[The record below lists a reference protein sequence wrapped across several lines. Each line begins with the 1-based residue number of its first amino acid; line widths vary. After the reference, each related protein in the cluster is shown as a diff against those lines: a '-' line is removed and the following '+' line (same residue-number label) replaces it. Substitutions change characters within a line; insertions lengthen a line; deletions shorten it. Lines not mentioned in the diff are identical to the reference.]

1 VTTFSVWAPAAGH
14 AEVEVAGQCYPMSRD
29 KADAAGQWS
38 GWWNSDVPDMA
49 AGIDY
54 GFRLDGGEL
63 LADPRSPRQPF
74 GIKGL
79 SRTYDHSAFRWT
91 DSRWRGGALH
101 GSVIYELHIG
111 TFTTEGTFDAAIGRL
126 DHLRDLGVHA
136 VELMPVAAFPGRH
149 GWGYDG
155 INLWAVH
162 EPYGGPDGLKR
173 FADACHEL
181 GLAVLLDVVY
191 NHVGIGNRLG
201 DFGPYFTEAHVTPWG
216 PAVNLD
222 QPGSD
227 EVRTF
232 LIGNALM
239 WLRDYHL
246 DGLRLDAVHALED
259 HRALY
264 FLEELA
270 TEVHALA
277 ARLNRELIL
286 IAESETNDPRLVT
299 SREAGGYGLA
309 AQWSDD
315 FHHAVHAAITGER
328 QGYYGD
334 FGSLA
339 ALAKTYTRVFFH
351 DGIWSAFR
359 GRTHGRQV
367 DVFRVPAHRFLG
379 YLQDHDQIGN
389 RAAGDR
395 IAASLSPG
403 LVKVGVGL
411 VLTSPYTP
419 MLFMGEEWGADTP
432 WQYFTDHIEPWLAQA
447 VADGRKAEFT
457 DHGWDAA
464 DVPDPQD
471 EATFL
476 RSKLDWEQRHREPH
490 LSLHAWYKEM
500 ITLRRA
506 RPELTD
512 PRLDRV
518 NADFDE
524 DTRWLLIR
532 RGRLRIAANLGSEA
546 VRLPLGQRG
555 IGVLAASSPGVAIKR
570 DTVTMPPATFAVIE
584 TRARNGG
591 PGLRPQAAGQH
602 ATWSPP
608 ASAALP
614 GGGDHGGEH
623 PWVLRRVVAAQR
635 LGQAVRERERGAGP
649 QPPGPRGRAGLDRV
663 AQRDHRGHRV
673 NGPGG
678 AVRIAAVDLVRAR
691 PHRLARRPAAPRH
704 LGQERGRITGQ
715 RAAETV
721 TRRHE
726 QQLPV
731 NVLALRQEGGRGL
744 PDRGAPRGRR
754 VRGTR
759 HHHGR
764 AGRGIT
770 SGNQQGGTGNTGP
783 ARGLPGSARI
793 RGQHGFSNPSTLNFP
808 IAAR

>member
-1 VTTFSVWAPAAGH
+1 MTTFSVWAPAASQ
-14 AEVEVAGQCYPMSRD
+14 AEVEVAGQRHPMSQENT
-29 KADAAGQWS
+29 GSSS
-38 GWWNSDVPDMA
+38 GWWSADVPDMV

-54 GFRLDGGEL
+54 GFRLDGGEIL
-63 LADPRSPRQPF
+63 PDPRSLRQPF
-74 GIKGL
+74 GIRGL
-79 SRTYDHSAFRWT
+79 SRSYDHSAFRWT
-91 DSRWRGGALH
+91 DQSWRGGPLH

-111 TFTTEGTFDAAIGRL
+111 TFTAKGTFDAAVGRL
-126 DHLRDLGVHA
+126 DHLRALGVHA
-136 VELMPVAAFPGRH
+136 VELMPVAAFPGEH

-173 FADACHEL
+173 FVDACHAR

-227 EVRTF
+227 EVRGY

-259 HRALY
+259 HRALH

-270 TEVHALA
+270 AEVQALA
-277 ARLNRELIL
+277 ARLNRELVL
-286 IAESETNDPRLVT
+286 VAESDANDPRLVT
-299 SREAGGYGLA
+299 SREAGGYGLT

-328 QGYYGD
+328 QGYYCD

-339 ALAKTYTRVFFH
+339 TLAKTYTKVFFH

-389 RAAGDR
+389 RATGDR
-395 IAASLSPG
+395 ISATLPAE
-403 LVKVGVGL
+403 LVKVGAGL

-432 WQYFTDHIEPWLAQA
+432 WQYFTDHIDPGLAKA
-447 VADGRKAEFT
+447 VAAGRKAEFT
-457 DHGWDAA
+457 SHGWGEA

-471 EATFL
+471 KQSFL
-476 RSKLDWEQRHREPH
+476 GSKLDWAQRDREPY
-490 LSLHAWYKEM
+490 LGILAWYREL
-500 ITLRRA
+500 IALRRA

-518 NADFDE
+518 QADFDE
-524 DTRWLLIR
+524 DARWIIVR
-532 RGRLRIAANLGSEA
+532 RGRLRIAANLGAQA

-555 IGVLAASSPGVAIKR
+555 IGVLASSSPGVAIKQ
-570 DTVTMPPATFAVIE
+570 DTVAMPPSAFAVIE
-584 TRARNGG
+584 TRA
-591 PGLRPQAAGQH
+591 LRPDPELLCPAYPAIAGTLT
-602 ATWSPP
+602 AIVSV
-608 ASAALP
+608 SS
-614 GGGDHGGEH
+614 GF
-623 PWVLRRVVAAQR
+623 
-635 LGQAVRERERGAGP
+635 
-649 QPPGPRGRAGLDRV
+649 
-663 AQRDHRGHRV
+663 
-673 NGPGG
+673 
-678 AVRIAAVDLVRAR
+678 I
-691 PHRLARRPAAPRH
+691 RRP
-704 LGQERGRITGQ
+704 G
-715 RAAETV
+715 
-721 TRRHE
+721 
-726 QQLPV
+726 
-731 NVLALRQEGGRGL
+731 
-744 PDRGAPRGRR
+744 
-754 VRGTR
+754 
-759 HHHGR
+759 
-764 AGRGIT
+764 
-770 SGNQQGGTGNTGP
+770 
-783 ARGLPGSARI
+783 
-793 RGQHGFSNPSTLNFP
+793 
-808 IAAR
+808 

>member
-1 VTTFSVWAPAAGH
+1 VTTFSVWAPAASQ
-14 AEVEVAGQCYPMSRD
+14 AEVEVEVAGQRHPMSQENT
-29 KADAAGQWS
+29 GSSS
-38 GWWNSDVPDMA
+38 GWWSADVPDMV

-54 GFRLDGGEL
+54 GFRLDGGEIL
-63 LADPRSPRQPF
+63 PDPRSLRQPF
-74 GIKGL
+74 GIRGL
-79 SRTYDHSAFRWT
+79 SRSYDHSAFRWT
-91 DSRWRGGALH
+91 DQSWRGGPLH

-111 TFTTEGTFDAAIGRL
+111 TFTAKGTFDAAVGRL
-126 DHLRDLGVHA
+126 DHLRALGVHA
-136 VELMPVAAFPGRH
+136 VELMPVAAFPGEH

-173 FADACHEL
+173 FVDACHAR

-227 EVRTF
+227 EVRGY

-259 HRALY
+259 HRALH

-270 TEVHALA
+270 AEVQALA
-277 ARLNRELIL
+277 ARLNRELVL
-286 IAESETNDPRLVT
+286 VAESDANDPRLVT
-299 SREAGGYGLA
+299 SREAGGYGLT

-328 QGYYGD
+328 QGYYCD

-339 ALAKTYTRVFFH
+339 TLAKTYTKVFFH

-395 IAASLSPG
+395 ISATLPAD
-403 LVKVGVGL
+403 LVRVGAGL
-411 VLTSPYTP
+411 VLTSPFTP

-432 WQYFTDHIEPWLAQA
+432 WQYFTDHIEPWLAKA
-447 VADGRKAEFT
+447 VAEGRKAEFT
-457 DHGWDAA
+457 SHGWGEA

-471 EATFL
+471 EQTFL
-476 RSKLDWEQRHREPH
+476 RSKLDWTQLDREPY
-490 LSLHAWYKEM
+490 LGILAWYREL
-500 ITLRRA
+500 IALRRA

-518 NADFDE
+518 QAGFDE
-524 DTRWLLIR
+524 DARWIMVC
-532 RGRLRIAANLGSEA
+532 RGRLRIAANLGAQA

-555 IGVLAASSPGVAIKR
+555 IGVLAASSPEVAIHQ
-570 DTVTMPPATFAVIE
+570 DTVAMPPVAFAVIE
-584 TRARNGG
+584 TRA
-591 PGLRPQAAGQH
+591 LRP
-602 ATWSPP
+602 
-608 ASAALP
+608 AS
-614 GGGDHGGEH
+614 E
-623 PWVLRRVVAAQR
+623 
-635 LGQAVRERERGAGP
+635 
-649 QPPGPRGRAGLDRV
+649 
-663 AQRDHRGHRV
+663 
-673 NGPGG
+673 
-678 AVRIAAVDLVRAR
+678 
-691 PHRLARRPAAPRH
+691 
-704 LGQERGRITGQ
+704 
-715 RAAETV
+715 
-721 TRRHE
+721 
-726 QQLPV
+726 
-731 NVLALRQEGGRGL
+731 
-744 PDRGAPRGRR
+744 
-754 VRGTR
+754 
-759 HHHGR
+759 
-764 AGRGIT
+764 
-770 SGNQQGGTGNTGP
+770 
-783 ARGLPGSARI
+783 
-793 RGQHGFSNPSTLNFP
+793 
-808 IAAR
+808 

>member
-1 VTTFSVWAPAAGH
+1 MTTFSVWAPAASQV
-14 AEVEVAGQCYPMSRD
+14 EVEVAGQPDQMSQEN
-29 KADAAGQWS
+29 AVPGS
-38 GWWNSDVPDMA
+38 GWWSADVPDVV

-54 GFRLDGGEL
+54 GFRLDGGEVL
-63 LADPRSPRQPF
+63 PDPRSLRQPF
-74 GIKGL
+74 GITGL
-79 SRTYDHSAFRWT
+79 SRSYDHSAFRWT
-91 DSRWRGGALH
+91 DRSWRGGPLH

-111 TFTTEGTFDAAIGRL
+111 TFTAEGTFDAAIGRL
-126 DHLRDLGVHA
+126 DHLRDLGVQS
-136 VELMPVAAFPGRH
+136 VELMPVAAFPGKH

-173 FADACHEL
+173 FVDAGHAR

-227 EVRTF
+227 EVRAF

-259 HRALY
+259 HRALH

-270 TEVHALA
+270 TEVQALA
-277 ARLNRELIL
+277 ARLNRELVL
-286 IAESETNDPRLVT
+286 VAESDTNDPLMVT
-299 SREAGGYGLA
+299 SREAGGQGLT

-328 QGYYGD
+328 QGYYCD

-339 ALAKTYTRVFFH
+339 TLAKTYTKVFFH

-395 IAASLSPG
+395 ISATLPAD
-403 LVKVGVGL
+403 LVRVGAGL
-411 VLTSPYTP
+411 VLTSPFTP

-432 WQYFTDHIEPWLAQA
+432 WQYFTDHIEPWLAKA
-447 VADGRKAEFT
+447 VAEGRKAEFT
-457 DHGWDAA
+457 SHGWGEA

-471 EATFL
+471 KQTFL
-476 RSKLDWEQRHREPH
+476 RSKLDWTQLDREPY
-490 LSLHAWYKEM
+490 LGILAWYREL
-500 ITLRRA
+500 IALRRA

-518 NADFDE
+518 QAGFDE
-524 DTRWLLIR
+524 DARWIMVR
-532 RGRLRIAANLGSEA
+532 RGRLRIAANLGAQA

-555 IGVLAASSPGVAIKR
+555 IGVLAASSPEVAIHQ
-570 DTVTMPPATFAVIE
+570 DTVAMPPAAFAVIE
-584 TRARNGG
+584 TRA
-591 PGLRPQAAGQH
+591 LRP
-602 ATWSPP
+602 
-608 ASAALP
+608 AS
-614 GGGDHGGEH
+614 E
-623 PWVLRRVVAAQR
+623 
-635 LGQAVRERERGAGP
+635 
-649 QPPGPRGRAGLDRV
+649 
-663 AQRDHRGHRV
+663 
-673 NGPGG
+673 
-678 AVRIAAVDLVRAR
+678 
-691 PHRLARRPAAPRH
+691 
-704 LGQERGRITGQ
+704 
-715 RAAETV
+715 
-721 TRRHE
+721 
-726 QQLPV
+726 
-731 NVLALRQEGGRGL
+731 
-744 PDRGAPRGRR
+744 
-754 VRGTR
+754 
-759 HHHGR
+759 
-764 AGRGIT
+764 
-770 SGNQQGGTGNTGP
+770 
-783 ARGLPGSARI
+783 
-793 RGQHGFSNPSTLNFP
+793 
-808 IAAR
+808 